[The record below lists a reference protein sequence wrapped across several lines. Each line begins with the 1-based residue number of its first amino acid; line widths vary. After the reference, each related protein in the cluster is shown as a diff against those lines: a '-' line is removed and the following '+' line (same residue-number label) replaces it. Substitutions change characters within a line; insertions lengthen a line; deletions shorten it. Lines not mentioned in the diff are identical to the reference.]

1 MKNQKMRLI
10 IGVVLGVVVLF
21 LYRRDVWILPIYDL
35 RRSGYT
41 GSRLLHIDHLSGHC
55 GLYLFYY

>member
-1 MKNQKMRLI
+1 MKNQNAFNNWRCAGRRGLI
-10 IGVVLGVVVLF
+10 
-21 LYRRDVWILPIYDL
+21 LYQRDVWILPIYDL

>member
-10 IGVVLGVVVLF
+10 IGVVLGVVVL
-21 LYRRDVWILPIYDL
+21 YRRDAGILPIYDV